1 MIKERNCKGRI
12 CEFFIRAYREKEIS
26 LVRGYGRV
34 FTVIRE
40 RWRKGSGREKERGGK
55 LRAGLLPLP
64 WQKGEKAGG
73 ESAAGVHTQRN

>member
-1 MIKERNCKGRI
+1 M
-12 CEFFIRAYREKEIS
+12 YRERVKEIS

-40 RWRKGSGREKERGGK
+40 GWREGGGPKREKEK
-55 LRAGLLPLP
+55 LRAGLLPLLR
-64 WQKGEKAGG
+64 QKGEKAGG

>member
-1 MIKERNCKGRI
+1 LSTERV
-12 CEFFIRAYREKEIS
+12 KEIS

-40 RWRKGSGREKERGGK
+40 GWREGGGPKREEEREE
-55 LRAGLLPLP
+55 LRAGLLPLLR
-64 WQKGEKAGG
+64 QKGEKTGG